1 MLFRSVASVSAD
13 GSAGGRVSAAGA
25 DMGGPE
31 KNQFSRR
38 WQAAGWE
45 LARAK
50 PQPGISSWRTPAG
63 CGLAHSEGPLL
74 AAVAACAAR
83 QRKNIA
89 QKQEQIKGGQ
99 NVIQRNF
106 Y

>member
-1 MLFRSVASVSAD
+1 
-13 GSAGGRVSAAGA
+13 
-25 DMGGPE
+25 MGGAE

-50 PQPGISSWRTPAG
+50 PQPGISSRGTPAE
-63 CGLAHSEGPLL
+63 CGLAHSEGPPL
-74 AAVAACAAR
+74 AAAAACAAR
-83 QRKNIA
+83 QRKNIC
-89 QKQEQIKGGQ
+89 QKQKQIQRGK
-99 NVIQRNF
+99 NAIQRNF